1 MSCKNRM
8 SSAETEATVCG
19 SDDVSAS
26 IPEGEGTKCKRG
38 VQAGDEETTG
48 DSGGSVRLAG
58 QAGLGKMQVEG
69 AVESR
74 L

>member
-1 MSCKNRM
+1 MALTMYQPVYLWAR
-8 SSAETEATVCG
+8 ER
-19 SDDVSAS
+19 
-26 IPEGEGTKCKRG
+26 KRG

>member
-8 SSAETEATVCG
+8 SAAETEATIRG
-19 SDDVSAS
+19 SDDVPAGV
-26 IPEGEGTKCKRG
+26 PEGEGTKKRG